1 MLKGN
6 LPHIGIV
13 VNKKG
18 TSGNYMIVHNIGT
31 GQNLEDCLFD
41 YTIDGHYR
49 YKKKKG
55 TECAF
60 LLN

>member
-49 YKKKKG
+49 YKK
-55 TECAF
+55 
-60 LLN
+60 